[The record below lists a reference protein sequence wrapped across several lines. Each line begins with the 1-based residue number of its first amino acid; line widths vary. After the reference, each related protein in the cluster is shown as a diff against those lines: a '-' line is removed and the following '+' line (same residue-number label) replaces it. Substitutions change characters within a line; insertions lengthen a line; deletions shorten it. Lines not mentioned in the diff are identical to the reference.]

1 MCGIVGVI
9 SKWKSS
15 GLQQVQ
21 QKMFY
26 QMLFADMLRGGDATG
41 VIGVM
46 KDGDFGIMKEAS
58 DAYGFN
64 YSFID
69 SKLDKQMYKEG
80 VAYIGHNRAKTVG
93 ENKDENAHP
102 FVVDDTFTMV
112 HNGTLQRHKE
122 LADTDVDSHA
132 LAITFK
138 NAMDQEDWK
147 SALEEALGKISGA
160 FAVVWYDQKRDQ
172 VCLLRNSQRPLCF
185 AKTPTST
192 LFGSEGHLLMWIAS
206 RNGEKIEEIKS
217 CTEHTLYTFDMK
229 KTGGDFSETNLSP
242 KKRPTRGYS
251 NGTGATTTTATSGSN
266 TKEEPANDAGFKRLV
281 STFESTAQPLSKNA
295 FKRLR
300 AKLAARPLSFYVEDY
315 IEGGDNRAMVIG
327 YSFSGSYDLCEVKH
341 TIKCVLDMTEFP
353 VEALEEAGQ
362 LEGKVDRCE
371 YDAENKQI
379 EIFLRDV
386 DYQGLK
392 NANVH

>member
-1 MCGIVGVI
+1 MCGIVGLI

-15 GLQQVQ
+15 GLQTTQ

-26 QMLFADMLRGGDATG
+26 QMLFADLLRGNDATG

-46 KDGDFGIMKEAS
+46 KDGDFGTMKEAS
-58 DAYGFN
+58 DSYTFN
-64 YSFID
+64 YNLID

-102 FVVDDTFTMV
+102 FTVDGTFSMV
-112 HNGTLQRHKE
+112 HNGTLSNHKN
-122 LADTDVDSHA
+122 LADTAVDSHA

-147 SALEEALGKISGA
+147 TALEDALGKVTGA

-172 VCLLRNSQRPLCF
+172 VCMMRNSQRPL
-185 AKTPTST
+185 AIVKTATAT

-206 RNGEKIEEIKS
+206 RNGEKVEEVLS
-217 CTEHTLYTFDMK
+217 CKEHTLYTFDMK
-229 KTGGDFSETNLSP
+229 KTGGDFSETNLFP
-242 KKRPTRGYS
+242 KTPRGKGYS
-251 NGTGATTTTATSGSN
+251 NGTVAISTTTTVATKKEGS
-266 TKEEPANDAGFKRLV
+266 ANDAGFKSLV
-281 STFESTAQPLSKNA
+281 STFENTAQPLSKNA

-300 AKLAARPLSFYVEDY
+300 AKLAQKTLSFYVEDY
-315 IEGGDNRAMVIG
+315 VEGANNKAMVIG
-327 YSFSGSYDLCEVKH
+327 YSFSGSYDLCEVRH
-341 TIKCVLDMTEFP
+341 TVKCIVDMTEFP
-353 VEALEEAGQ
+353 VEALDEAGQ
-362 LEGKVDRCE
+362 LEGKVSHCE

-379 EIFLRDV
+379 EIHLTGV
-386 DYQGLK
+386 DYEGLS
-392 NANVH
+392 NAQVH